1 MNALV
6 RPFLAICLFRI
17 GPQDLPTSTVLLGVA
32 LAAHAVS
39 GTLVSLLVLGFWQAI
54 AAGITGTAVLA
65 LLAWSLLML
74 NRLGERTVQTLS
86 ALAGC
91 DALIG
96 FIAVPVMMY
105 AHAAEPAARQV
116 AGPLILAL
124 IVWSIAVFGHVLR
137 HALAT
142 SMMIGVVVAVVFY
155 WISMSV
161 LNHLFA
167 A

>member
-32 LAAHAVS
+32 LVAHAVS
-39 GTLVSLLVLGFWQAI
+39 GALVSMLVLGFWQAI
-54 AAGITGTAVLA
+54 AAGITGTALLS
-65 LLAWSLLML
+65 LLAWSLLLL
-74 NRLGERTVQTLS
+74 NRLPERTVQTLS

-91 DALIG
+91 DALVS
-96 FIAVPVMMY
+96 FIAFPVMLY
-105 AHAAEPAARQV
+105 AHSEPAARQV
-116 AGPLILAL
+116 AGPLALAL
-124 IVWSIAVFGHVLR
+124 VVWSIAVFGHVLR

-142 SMMIGVVVAVVFY
+142 TMMIGVVVAVVFY

-161 LNHLFA
+161 LNHLFV
-167 A
+167 